1 MSEKLSER
9 FAALLDA
16 KAYAHVG
23 AFAIDHSDTILS
35 ALRLSEQPPT
45 DAAGMREKAAETL
58 ALAATHNVDNLV
70 CAFGIPEDGADGV
83 KRLLSFFVTA
93 IRSLPLPLSP
103 TADALQVAEEALA
116 EATPILK
123 SFSLVETQFSREGT
137 PLAAFYRCID
147 ALAAIRKT
155 KEG

>member
-45 DAAGMREKAAETL
+45 DAAGMRERAEWDESR
-58 ALAATHNVDNLV
+58 AW
-70 CAFGIPEDGADGV
+70 
-83 KRLLSFFVTA
+83 
-93 IRSLPLPLSP
+93 
-103 TADALQVAEEALA
+103 VAEMTKKHGKPDGTQYEEGQNDMGARVL
-116 EATPILK
+116 LK
-123 SFSLVETQFSREGT
+123 L
-137 PLAAFYRCID
+137 D